1 MSGFSDQRGLWGR
14 QNRKGEKNR
23 LVAKKEFTPQRRRLR
38 VIMDEGAQNGERK
51 GRGFF
56 RHQVRSRDFF
66 FFFLICIFFFLFR
79 FCCYLWN
86 QAVGLVYLS
95 VCFVPVEIHESFFFW
110 PPLDPLTP
118 PSARQRKWLQTVY
131 TWKKEKANL
140 PLFKKKK
147 KKKTSLLN
155 LSISVVCLYQ
165 YPFFFFCLLFGLHS
179 SAFCASSI
187 LSCFIKGVLARTR
200 KPRLLSAPA
209 HRLSHCR
216 YQDVIQDCRAKKK
229 TNQKKNKKK
238 KELQS
243 YFCEA

>member
-147 KKKTSLLN
+147 KKKNQPSKPFHFRCLP
-155 LSISVVCLYQ
+155 LSIS
-165 YPFFFFCLLFGLHS
+165 FFFFLSTFWPPFFCFLCLFHSVLFHQGRS
-179 SAFCASSI
+179 SSHKEAQTIVCAS
-187 LSCFIKGVLARTR
+187 
-200 KPRLLSAPA
+200 PPP
-209 HRLSHCR
+209 
-216 YQDVIQDCRAKKK
+216 
-229 TNQKKNKKK
+229 
-238 KELQS
+238 
-243 YFCEA
+243 

>member
-56 RHQVRSRDFF
+56 RHQVRSGYFLFF
-66 FFFLICIFFFLFR
+66 FDLYFFFFFLFR

-95 VCFVPVEIHESFFFW
+95 VCFVPVEIHESFFFSG
-110 PPLDPLTP
+110 PHLIRSLRPAQGSANGCKPFTP
-118 PSARQRKWLQTVY
+118 GR
-131 TWKKEKANL
+131 
-140 PLFKKKK
+140 KKKQICHLSK
-147 KKKTSLLN
+147 QKKTSLLN

-165 YPFFFFCLLFGLHS
+165 YPFFFFLSTFWPPFFCFLCLFHSVLFHQGRS
-179 SAFCASSI
+179 SSHKEAQTIVCAS
-187 LSCFIKGVLARTR
+187 
-200 KPRLLSAPA
+200 PPP
-209 HRLSHCR
+209 
-216 YQDVIQDCRAKKK
+216 
-229 TNQKKNKKK
+229 
-238 KELQS
+238 
-243 YFCEA
+243 